1 MAHAKES
8 ALWREVK
15 LEIGSREDEGFNKR
29 LGFESDGVYG
39 HCEAKDE
46 GRTRLGRKK
55 GKWTPIAMHA
65 SSEMSC
71 LTIVPKPESSSH
83 EKH

>member
-1 MAHAKES
+1 MAHAKAS
-8 ALWREVK
+8 ALWWRGFK
-15 LEIGSREDEGFNKR
+15 LEIGSRDDEGFNKR
-29 LGFESDGVYG
+29 GIV
-39 HCEAKDE
+39 KRRMK

-55 GKWTPIAMHA
+55 EKWTPITMHA